1 MHLRILPLPL
11 VGLAMLAGVF
21 GGMVRLG
28 WGLPL
33 AVPAAHHGLLMSGGF
48 LGTLITLERTV
59 VLPSR
64 WWRLFPLLSAMG
76 TVLLLVGELRPA
88 LIAMMVAN
96 LGLIAAYAGQMRH
109 HREAHWYLFAAG
121 ALCWLLGNT
130 VLWHGA
136 LVPAATPWW
145 IAFIMLTIVGERLEL
160 TRYLP
165 VPPWAKALLWV
176 VLTSFLAG
184 VLLPFHGA
192 GSKVLGVSAVAVA
205 LWLMRYDMARVGVRK
220 AGFHRYVA
228 AGLLVGYGW
237 LLLHGLLLLLGE
249 AHPLFYD
256 LYLHSFFLGFAFSM
270 IWAHAPIILPSVLR
284 SPHRPYHPLLWV
296 GWALFQLTLSARVAF
311 ALQGAVHLRRVFGVA
326 NGFTIVLMFAAMA
339 VIMVM
344 RARRSERSPA

>member
-109 HREAHWYLFAAG
+109 HREAHWYLFVAG
-121 ALCWLLGNT
+121 ALCWLLGNA
-130 VLWHGA
+130 VLWRSA

>member
-1 MHLRILPLPL
+1 MNLRILPLPL

-33 AVPAAHHGLLMSGGF
+33 TTPAAHHGLLMTGGF
-48 LGTLITLERTV
+48 LGTLIILERTV

-76 TVLLLVGELRPA
+76 TLLSLAGQLRPA

-96 LGLIAAYAGQMRH
+96 LGLTGAYAGQMRH
-109 HREAHWYLFAAG
+109 HRESHWYLFVAG
-121 ALCWLLGNT
+121 ALCGLLGNA

-145 IAFIMLTIVGERLEL
+145 IAFILLTIVGERLEL

-165 VPPWAKALLWV
+165 VPRWAKLVLWV
-176 VLTSFLAG
+176 VLAAFLAG

-192 GSKVLGVSAVAVA
+192 GPKVLGVATVATA

-228 AGLLVGYGW
+228 AGLLVSYGW
-237 LLLHGLLLLLGE
+237 LLLHGGLLLLGE
-249 AHPLFYD
+249 AHLLFYD
-256 LYLHSFFLGFAFSM
+256 LYLHTFFLGFAFSM

-284 SPHRPYHPLLWV
+284 SPHRPYHQLLWLF
-296 GWALFQLTLSARVAF
+296 WALFQLTLLARILF
-311 ALQGAVHLRRVFGVA
+311 AWMERLDLRRLFGVA
-326 NGFTIVLMFAAMA
+326 NGFAIVLMFAAMA